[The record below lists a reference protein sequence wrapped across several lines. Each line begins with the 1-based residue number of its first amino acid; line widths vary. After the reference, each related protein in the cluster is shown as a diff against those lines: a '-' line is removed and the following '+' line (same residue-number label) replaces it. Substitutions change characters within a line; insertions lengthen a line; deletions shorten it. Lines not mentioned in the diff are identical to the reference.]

1 MVLNLEEKGHLGS
14 GFFSQL
20 ILGVYNRQVHGASL
34 HISWCKWWLH
44 ETWTFGLRHMYID
57 LEGRS
62 DFSVTPRT
70 PTRRSIHRFPCDL
83 VSRNGRCSKAKVV
96 SLSNR
101 SKPGW
106 NLKLSKEIPDRLA
119 LKWVFRCTNDTSI
132 RIPNIPWSKAPSGP
146 STYQDFSPPKKKT
159 SQSITGSNL
168 LLSWKPHANSCIK
181 FSGEKS
187 TSSTSSRDYAKC
199 LIKKTSSH
207 PRRPCQNRLVWDMML
222 NNSSSDKK

>member
-1 MVLNLEEKGHLGS
+1 ME
-14 GFFSQL
+14 FFVWPQELPRGDLS
-20 ILGVYNRQVHGASL
+20 IDFHV
-34 HISWCKWWLH
+34 IWCL
-44 ETWTFGLRHMYID
+44 
-57 LEGRS
+57 
-62 DFSVTPRT
+62 
-70 PTRRSIHRFPCDL
+70 
-83 VSRNGRCSKAKVV
+83 SRNGRCSKAKVV

-101 SKPGW
+101 SKPWW

-146 STYQDFSPPKKKT
+146 STYQDFGPPKKN
-159 SQSITGSNL
+159 SQSIIGSNL
-168 LLSWKPHANSCIK
+168 LLCWKPHANSCIK

-187 TSSTSSRDYAKC
+187 TSSTSSRDKPGE
-199 LIKKTSSH
+199 LRQMSHQKTSSH